1 MLGKLIKY
9 EFKATG
15 RIFLPLYGAI
25 LIVALLNK
33 FLGRSTQGVFEEL
46 NKLGDFT
53 VIALVTLFI
62 ALGVVTIVATIQRFQ
77 KNLLSDEGYL
87 MFTLPV
93 KTRSLI
99 LSKMIAAIVWI
110 ILSGLTGVAA
120 FGILFISKE
129 FMVEL
134 MPVLSELMSQVT
146 HILQEETGRMGLLLF
161 VQIMITGLLSYIQ
174 FIVSIYLALAIGQF
188 PNFQKHRTAASFIAF
203 FVINIGIN
211 GVLGLAINGVL
222 GFATIFEANPNMYI
236 FIANLVTLTLTVG
249 MFEATNYI
257 LKNQLNLE

>member
-1 MLGKLIKY
+1 MLGKLMKY

-15 RIFLPLYGAI
+15 RTFLPLYGAI
-25 LIVALLNK
+25 LVVALLNR
-33 FLGRSTQGVFEEL
+33 FLGRNTQGVFEEL
-46 NKLGDFT
+46 NKVGDFT
-53 VIALVTLFI
+53 VVALVALFI
-62 ALGVVTIVATIQRFQ
+62 ALGVITIVATIQRFQ

-99 LSKMIAAIVWI
+99 LSKMIVAIVWI
-110 ILSGLTGVAA
+110 ILSGLVGIAA

-129 FMVEL
+129 FITEL
-134 MPVLSELMSQVT
+134 MPLLSEFMSEA
-146 HILQEETGRMGLLLF
+146 IYLLQEEVGRVSILVI
-161 VQIMITGLLSYIQ
+161 VQFIVAGFLSYIQ

-203 FVINIGIN
+203 FVINLVVN
-211 GVLGLAINGVL
+211 WVLGLAIFAGDFTANVNMNMFIGNLIVL
-222 GFATIFEANPNMYI
+222 I
-236 FIANLVTLTLTVG
+236 LTVG

-257 LKNQLNLE
+257 LRNYLNLE

>member
-15 RIFLPLYGAI
+15 RTFLPLYGAI
-25 LIVALLNK
+25 LVVALLNR
-33 FLGRSTQGVFEEL
+33 FLGRNTQGVFEEL

-53 VIALVTLFI
+53 VMALVALFI
-62 ALGVVTIVATIQRFQ
+62 ALGVITIVATIQRFQ

-99 LSKMIAAIVWI
+99 LSKMIVAIVWI
-110 ILSGLTGVAA
+110 ILSGLVGIAA

-129 FMVEL
+129 FITEL
-134 MPVLSELMSQVT
+134 MPLLSELMSQVM
-146 HILQEETGRMGLLLF
+146 HILQEETGRVSILVI
-161 VQIMITGLLSYIQ
+161 VQFIAAGFISYIQ

-203 FVINIGIN
+203 FVINLVVN
-211 GVLGLAINGVL
+211 WVLGLAI
-222 GFATIFEANPNMYI
+222 FAGDFVANANMNM
-236 FIANLVTLTLTVG
+236 FIGNLIALVVTVG

-257 LKNQLNLE
+257 LRNHLNLE